1 MVSHST
7 MTSSSVRNALPSLLA
22 ARQKVI
28 LARDNFDGLHVWHNS
43 RPLPQDA
50 QKDLPARPQPKNRPQ
65 AYPSSPAHP
74 ELPRQLVSR
83 VGYVEDLF
91 KARTKLGGFFS
102 ILLVLALA
110 GCASS
115 PYERG
120 GNPQGLSQRD
130 VERDYME
137 CEYKARFANPQQ
149 FYNQGSPFP
158 FSAGSQSPADHAR
171 ALHGLSTIN
180 AMRDTCLAAKGYR
193 VE

>member
-1 MVSHST
+1 M
-7 MTSSSVRNALPSLLA
+7 RNFLLKALA
-22 ARQKVI
+22 AHQKVM
-28 LARDNFDGLHVWHNS
+28 LARENFDGLYIRHNS

-50 QKDLPARPQPKNRPQ
+50 QKGLPARPQTKNRPQ
-65 AYPSSPAHP
+65 AYP
-74 ELPRQLVSR
+74 Q
-83 VGYVEDLF
+83 GYVEDLF

-115 PYERG
+115 PYERE

-137 CEYKARFANPQQ
+137 CEYKARFANPQH
-149 FYNQGSPFP
+149 FYSQGSPFP

-171 ALHGLSTIN
+171 SLHGLSTIN

>member
-1 MVSHST
+1 
-7 MTSSSVRNALPSLLA
+7 
-22 ARQKVI
+22 
-28 LARDNFDGLHVWHNS
+28 
-43 RPLPQDA
+43 
-50 QKDLPARPQPKNRPQ
+50 
-65 AYPSSPAHP
+65 
-74 ELPRQLVSR
+74 

-102 ILLVLALA
+102 ILLVLVLA

-180 AMRDTCLAAKGYR
+180 AMRDTCLASKGYR

>member
-1 MVSHST
+1 M
-7 MTSSSVRNALPSLLA
+7 RNAPLRALTARRKVLLA
-22 ARQKVI
+22 RE
-28 LARDNFDGLHVWHNS
+28 NFDGLYLWDS
-43 RPLPQDA
+43 RRTLPQDA
-50 QKDLPARPQPKNRPQ
+50 QKALPARPQPKNRPQ
-65 AYPSSPAHP
+65 AYP
-74 ELPRQLVSR
+74 Q
-83 VGYVEDLF
+83 GYVEDLF
-91 KARTKLGGFFS
+91 KARTKLEGFFS
-102 ILLVLALA
+102 ILLVLVLA

>member
-1 MVSHST
+1 M
-7 MTSSSVRNALPSLLA
+7 RNAPLRALTAHRKSIW
-22 ARQKVI
+22 ARESF
-28 LARDNFDGLHVWHNS
+28 NSLHVWHN
-43 RPLPQDA
+43 RRTLPQDA
-50 QKDLPARPQPKNRPQ
+50 QKALPARPQPKNRPQ
-65 AYPSSPAHP
+65 AYP
-74 ELPRQLVSR
+74 Q
-83 VGYVEDLF
+83 GYVEDLF

-102 ILLVLALA
+102 ILLVLVLVLA

-137 CEYKARFANPQQ
+137 CEYRARLANPQH

-158 FSAGSQSPADHAR
+158 FSQGSQSPADHAR
-171 ALHGLSTIN
+171 SLHGLSTMN
-180 AMRDTCLAAKGYR
+180 AMRETCLAAKGYR